1 MSGGVTTVQPIKAG
15 HNANLQFN
23 VAIIKRN
30 ADPSIVSNNVDISC
44 VYIRYKQGLLKH
56 PNDMTMS
63 KNKYAW
69 KKALQQLNC

>member
-30 ADPSIVSNNVDISC
+30 ADPNVVSNNVDISC
-44 VYIRYKQGLLKH
+44 VLLSCVYKIKKGLVKY
-56 PNDMTMS
+56 PND
-63 KNKYAW
+63 
-69 KKALQQLNC
+69 KAIF